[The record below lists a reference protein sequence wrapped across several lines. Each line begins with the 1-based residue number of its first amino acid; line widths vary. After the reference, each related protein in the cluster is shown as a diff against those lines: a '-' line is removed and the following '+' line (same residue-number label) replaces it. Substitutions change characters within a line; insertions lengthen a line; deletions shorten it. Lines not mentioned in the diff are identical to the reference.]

1 MNHIYIK
8 DLLSQPKIDTLKLVS
23 PPHVVTCQ
31 LLPTNKSCKWEN
43 KSPGFSQSCVANWK
57 LNGDNQDT
65 VHTVHS
71 SNNVII
77 SQQ

>member
-1 MNHIYIK
+1 MINHVFIK
-8 DLLSQPKIDTLKLVS
+8 DLLSQPKIDTLKLVCT
-23 PPHVVTCQ
+23 PDVVTCQ

-43 KSPGFSQSCVANWK
+43 KSPGFSQSCVVNWK
-57 LNGDNQDT
+57 LNGDNQDP
-65 VHTVHS
+65 VHS

>member
-1 MNHIYIK
+1 MINHVFIK
-8 DLLSQPKIDTLKLVS
+8 DLLSQPKIDTLKLVCT
-23 PPHVVTCQ
+23 PHVVTCQ

-43 KSPGFSQSCVANWK
+43 KSPGFSQSCVVNWK
-57 LNGDNQDT
+57 LNGDNQDP
-65 VHTVHS
+65 VQG